1 MEKIDLRHTGNAVFF
16 RTEEQ
21 ENGVIPI
28 YFTNNLV
35 QPSSSDTHV
44 YIELLLVG
52 GYNTKAN
59 EYVSVN
65 SDLLADVPQSIDS
78 KKFDFL
84 NTNMIDA
91 LTLQG
96 YTELNN
102 NDTLYRLLEEREDA
116 EALSDF
122 EIENGVLKKY
132 NGHEQ
137 WVIVPDDVTTIGE
150 GAFEKNKTIDSISF
164 PKSLKS
170 IEKNAFAF
178 CENLDG
184 VMFKSDTELENIG
197 IAAFTGCKKMRYFK
211 IPDTVTH
218 IENYA
223 FSNCEKL
230 RETHIPNVTVV
241 PFGAFQGCT
250 NLRKATIDEGVVSI
264 GGEAFWGC
272 EKLEKVSIPSTLVDM
287 GQAAFNK
294 CNSLT
299 HLDLP
304 ENFDTAIL
312 KYAELPKG
320 CSYDCCIP
328 DYSRYKGMTLTE
340 FFNDIKDTDLDRDF
354 DVGDDVFDTTVCC
367 CSPNPKPFS
376 PTKKEPYD
384 YFSDYIYDNV
394 KIIKAMPDK
403 DYVVADW
410 TGFVN
415 EHFDKLKDFSR
426 LYWRGDYD
434 DKDKF
439 TYEWITEI
447 HGWLAGEV
455 NDQRYND
462 FLSVVAGEDVS
473 SKKEEKDLLSTV
485 YGESEELDLTVQEK
499 GRS

>member
-1 MEKIDLRHTGNAVFF
+1 MEKIDLRQTGNAYFV
-16 RTEEQ
+16 Q
-21 ENGVIPI
+21 AKINKNGVYPI
-28 YFTNNLV
+28 YFVSNFV
-35 QPSSSDTHV
+35 QPSGNYADAYV
-44 YIELLLVG
+44 ELMLVG
-52 GYNTKAN
+52 GYNRETA
-59 EYVSVN
+59 EYVSAN
-65 SDLLADVPQSIDS
+65 SELLANAEKDLIS
-78 KKFDFL
+78 KEFDFL
-84 NTNMIDA
+84 DYNIKTA
-91 LTLQG
+91 LELQG
-96 YTELNN
+96 YKDLGVNDVLNS
-102 NDTLYRLLEEREDA
+102 LLAEREDA

-132 NGHEQ
+132 NGHDQ

-150 GAFEKNKTIDSISF
+150 SAFEKNKKIENISF

-170 IEKNAFAF
+170 IEKDAFAF
-178 CENLDG
+178 CDNLDG
-184 VMFKSDTELENIG
+184 VMFNSDTELENIG
-197 IAAFTGCKKMRYFK
+197 IAAFTGCKKMRYF
-211 IPDTVTH
+211 IMPDTVTH

-223 FSNCEKL
+223 FGNCDNL
-230 RETHIPNVTVV
+230 REIHIPNVTVV
-241 PFGAFQGCT
+241 PFGAFMGCKE
-250 NLRKATIDEGVVSI
+250 LKKVSIDEGVVSI

-272 EKLEKVSIPSTLVDM
+272 TSLKDVSLPSTLVDM

-394 KIIKAMPDK
+394 IIIKAMPDK

-415 EHFDKLKDFSR
+415 EHFD
-426 LYWRGDYD
+426 
-434 DKDKF
+434 
-439 TYEWITEI
+439 
-447 HGWLAGEV
+447 
-455 NDQRYND
+455 
-462 FLSVVAGEDVS
+462 
-473 SKKEEKDLLSTV
+473 
-485 YGESEELDLTVQEK
+485 
-499 GRS
+499 